1 MNPKN
6 YMDQFEYLIP
16 FVGIIYALSATDL
29 LVSVH
34 RLIIERKRVTFHLV
48 PIIWA
53 IEAFLLIING
63 WWGFLDFNK
72 NIVLE
77 SAGQLFLL
85 SLLPLVLFL
94 VASLSLPHK
103 VDKPLSLWD
112 YFNAHKI
119 PFYLSHM
126 AYFLLIPI
134 VLGSFADEINVVQT
148 LKLLGL
154 ALVIFCVMWLKH
166 WGWHLAVSSF
176 FMLALLG
183 SIFSQSI

>member
-1 MNPKN
+1 MN
-6 YMDQFEYLIP
+6 QFEYLIP

-34 RLIIERKRVTFHLV
+34 RLIIDRKTITFHVV

-63 WWGFLDFNK
+63 WWGFLDINNK
-72 NIVLE
+72 IVLE
-77 SAGQLFLL
+77 NAGQLFLL

-94 VASLSLPHK
+94 IASLSLPHK
-103 VDKPLSLWD
+103 VKNGLSLWE
-112 YFNAHKI
+112 YFNAHKV

-126 AYFLLIPI
+126 AYFILIPI
-134 VLGSFADEINVVQT
+134 VLGSFADEQNVMQT

-154 ALVIFCVMWLKH
+154 ASVFLCLIWLKH
-166 WGWHLAVSSF
+166 WGWHLAASSF
-176 FMLALLG
+176 FMLGLLG